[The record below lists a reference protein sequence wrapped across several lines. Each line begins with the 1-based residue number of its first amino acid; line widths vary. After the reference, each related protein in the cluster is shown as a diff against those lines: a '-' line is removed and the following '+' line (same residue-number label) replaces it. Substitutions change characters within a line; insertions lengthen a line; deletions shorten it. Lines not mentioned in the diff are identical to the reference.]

1 MDVKPSLSS
10 LQINLAGINHRIAF
24 DSWVTFNIYL
34 YIYIR
39 TLILPLFT

>member
-24 DSWVTFNIYL
+24 DS
-34 YIYIR
+34 
-39 TLILPLFT
+39 